1 MTKTRQSSKHQYYIS
16 INNMVNRPRRFRRL
30 YVNHILTA
38 RVFPDPVCAIP
49 IISLPLRAIG
59 QPWAWMA
66 VGAEK
71 PCFLKLQ
78 HAQVKNTLTVTTEFC

>member
-1 MTKTRQSSKHQYYIS
+1 
-16 INNMVNRPRRFRRL
+16 MVNHPRRFCRL

-49 IISLPLRAIG
+49 VISLPLRATG

-66 VGAEK
+66 VGAEE

-78 HAQVKNTLTVTTEFC
+78 LAEVKNMLTKATEFC